1 MSFDDGYSYTVHLK
15 DLDMPNIV
23 FDHPDPSVF
32 TRLDRL
38 GMEVTDQRIDPAHS
52 VSACRITGDDW
63 QCRRAGA
70 WARLAAGCVGVWYT
84 SIKSWR
90 CTVH

>member
-1 MSFDDGYSYTVHLK
+1 MSFDNGDSYTVHLK

-32 TRLDRL
+32 THLDCL

-52 VSACRITGDDW
+52 VSACHITGDDW
-63 QCRRAGA
+63 QCRRCGCPGSACGRVR
-70 WARLAAGCVGVWYT
+70 WRL
-84 SIKSWR
+84 
-90 CTVH
+90 VHEP